1 MGSGQMADEDDV
13 TDVAVESEAGLSE
26 DDKEFTDV
34 NTEWEKEFELTR
46 MGSGWEQKG
55 FNGSESGV
63 LVLVRCWVIG
73 GVEVRNLG
81 DEGLGLEEGGITGSG
96 WTIAA
101 LDCTL
106 SL

>member
-1 MGSGQMADEDDV
+1 MGSGHMADEDDV
-13 TDVAVESEAGLSE
+13 TDVAVESETGLSE

-34 NTEWEKEFELTR
+34 NTEWEKELELTR

-55 FNGSESGV
+55 LNGSESGV
-63 LVLVRCWVIG
+63 LVLVRCCVIG
-73 GVEVRNLG
+73 GVEVRDLG